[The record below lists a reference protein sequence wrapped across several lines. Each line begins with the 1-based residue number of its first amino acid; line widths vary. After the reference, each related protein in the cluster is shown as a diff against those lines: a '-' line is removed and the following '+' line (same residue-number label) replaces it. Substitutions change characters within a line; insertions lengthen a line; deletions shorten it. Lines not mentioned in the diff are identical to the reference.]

1 MFYLSEQSP
10 SHDEEIRNRK
20 ATQARIRRNRQ
31 RGLDFEEEMFD
42 AASRYLVLHLTLNYK
57 EKFRDKVTL
66 RTIQKHRDL
75 LFRQIH
81 EYPHPLL
88 EAIHGTIWKLEEGE
102 KSGGLHLHLLIF
114 YSAHRKSDILVARDI
129 GEHWVEKVTEG
140 WGDYWNSNACKE
152 NLTRWGVG
160 IGQVNR
166 RDYLKRGSL
175 QAFIANYLAKADQV
189 PRDRSED
196 DKLFGARSF
205 GHLQPANSVHFP
217 AASASLHSY

>member
-1 MFYLSEQSP
+1 MFYP
-10 SHDEEIRNRK
+10 HHDEETRSRK

-57 EKFRDKVTL
+57 TKLRSSVTL
-66 RTIQKHRDL
+66 STIQKHRDL
-75 LFRQIH
+75 LFRQID
-81 EYPHPLL
+81 EYPRPLL
-88 EAIHGTIWKLEEGE
+88 RDIHGIIWKLEEGE

-114 YSAHRKSDILVARDI
+114 YSARRKSDILVARDI
-129 GEHWVEKVTEG
+129 GEHWVEKVTDG

-166 RDYLKRGSL
+166 RDYSKRGSL
-175 QAFIANYLAKADQV
+175 QAFIAGYLAKADQV
-189 PRDRSED
+189 PRDRSDD

-205 GHLQPANSVHFP
+205 SYLEPANSVSFRN
-217 AASASLHSY
+217 AISSLHSY